1 MNSSSDKQT
10 FKTGLYYGLGAYL
23 TWGLIPIYWPFL
35 EPASSLEILSHR
47 VVWSLI
53 TLFVVITFV
62 KQWGLVFSSIKIKKI
77 AWLLFL
83 GSIFI
88 SINWGVFIWAV
99 GNDRVV
105 DTALGYFMN
114 PLVSVALGLLVF
126 KEKLRPLQWI
136 AVVIAFLAVIYLT
149 FAAGSFPLIS
159 LTLAFSFAFYGLVK
173 KIANVPALPSLTIE
187 TIFAAPFF
195 IGFLIWLYG
204 RGELS
209 FLQEGISHALWLS
222 SSGLAT
228 IIPLLFFGAAVI
240 RLPLS
245 VTGLLQYLAPFLQ
258 FLVGIFIFNEVV
270 SSAKWLSFIGIWIA
284 LSFFSVDAWR
294 YSKKA

>member
-1 MNSSSDKQT
+1 MNNSEKQSY
-10 FKTGLYYGLGAYL
+10 KTGLYYGLGAYV
-23 TWGLIPIYWPFL
+23 TWGLIPIYWPYL

-53 TLFVVITFV
+53 TLFIIISFL
-62 KQWGLVFSSIKIKKI
+62 KQWPIVFDAVKIKKA
-77 AWLLFL
+77 AWLLLL

-114 PLVSVALGLLVF
+114 PLVSVALGLIIF
-126 KEKLRPLQWI
+126 REKLRPLQWT
-136 AVVIAFLAVIYLT
+136 AVAIAFVAVLYLT
-149 FAAGSFPLIS
+149 FAVGSFPWIS
-159 LTLAFSFAFYGLVK
+159 LSLAFSFGFYGLVK
-173 KIANVPALPSLTIE
+173 KIANIPSLPSLTIE
-187 TIFAAPFF
+187 TTFAAPFF
-195 IGFLIWLYG
+195 IGFLIWLYS

-209 FLQEGISHALWLS
+209 FIQDGVSHAIWLS

-228 IIPLLFFGAAVI
+228 VIPLLFFGAAVI

-245 VTGLLQYLAPFLQ
+245 VTGLLQYLAPILQ
-258 FLVGIFIFNEVV
+258 FLVGLFFFNEVV
-270 SSAKWLSFIGIWIA
+270 TTAKWIGFFGIWIA
-284 LSFFSVDAWR
+284 LSFFSIDAWR
-294 YSKKA
+294 YSKKN

>member
-1 MNSSSDKQT
+1 MNNSEKQT
-10 FKTGLYYGLGAYL
+10 YKTGLYYGLGAYI
-23 TWGLIPIYWPFL
+23 TWGLIPIYWPYL

-53 TLFVVITFV
+53 TLFIIISFL
-62 KQWGLVFSSIKIKKI
+62 KQWQIVFDAVKIKKA
-77 AWLLFL
+77 AWLLLL

-114 PLVSVALGLLVF
+114 PLVSVALGLIIF
-126 KEKLRPLQWI
+126 REKLRPLQWT
-136 AVVIAFLAVIYLT
+136 AVAIAFVAVLYLT
-149 FAAGSFPLIS
+149 FAVGSFPWIS
-159 LTLAFSFAFYGLVK
+159 LSLAFSFGFYGLVK
-173 KIANVPALPSLTIE
+173 KIANIPSLPSLTIE
-187 TIFAAPFF
+187 TTFAAPFF
-195 IGFLIWLYG
+195 IGFLIWLYS

-209 FLQEGISHALWLS
+209 FIQDGVSHALWLS

-228 IIPLLFFGAAVI
+228 VIPLLFFGAAVI

-245 VTGLLQYLAPFLQ
+245 VTGLLQYLAPILQ
-258 FLVGIFIFNEVV
+258 FLVGLFIFNEVV
-270 SSAKWLSFIGIWIA
+270 TTAKWIGFFGIWIA
-284 LSFFSVDAWR
+284 LSFFSIDAWR
-294 YSKKA
+294 YSKKN

>member
-1 MNSSSDKQT
+1 MNNSEKQT
-10 FKTGLYYGLGAYL
+10 YKTGLYYGLGAYV
-23 TWGLIPIYWPFL
+23 TWGLIPIYWPYL

-53 TLFVVITFV
+53 TLFIIISFL
-62 KQWGLVFSSIKIKKI
+62 KQWQIVFDAVKIKKA
-77 AWLLFL
+77 AWLLLL

-114 PLVSVALGLLVF
+114 PLVSVALGLIIF
-126 KEKLRPLQWI
+126 REKLRPLQWT
-136 AVVIAFLAVIYLT
+136 AVAIAFVAVLYLT
-149 FAAGSFPLIS
+149 FAVGSFPWIS
-159 LTLAFSFAFYGLVK
+159 LSLAFSFGFYGLVK
-173 KIANVPALPSLTIE
+173 KIANIPSLPSLTIE
-187 TIFAAPFF
+187 TTFAAPFF
-195 IGFLIWLYG
+195 IGFLIWLYS

-209 FLQEGISHALWLS
+209 FIQDGVSHALWLS

-228 IIPLLFFGAAVI
+228 VIPLLFFGAAVI

-245 VTGLLQYLAPFLQ
+245 VTGLLQYLAPILQ
-258 FLVGIFIFNEVV
+258 FLVGLFIFNEVV
-270 SSAKWLSFIGIWIA
+270 TTAKWIGFFGIWIA
-284 LSFFSVDAWR
+284 LSFFSIDAWR
-294 YSKKA
+294 YSKKN

>member
-1 MNSSSDKQT
+1 M
-10 FKTGLYYGLGAYL
+10 
-23 TWGLIPIYWPFL
+23 
-35 EPASSLEILSHR
+35 
-47 VVWSLI
+47 
-53 TLFVVITFV
+53 LFIIITFV
-62 KQWGLVFSSIKIKKI
+62 KQWDLVFESIKIKKI

-126 KEKLRPLQWI
+126 KEKLRLLQWL
-136 AVVIAFLAVIYLT
+136 AVVIAFFAVIYLT
-149 FAAGSFPLIS
+149 FAAGSFPWIS
-159 LTLAFSFAFYGLVK
+159 LSLAFSFAFYGLVK
-173 KIANVPALPSLTIE
+173 KIANVPSLPSLTIE
-187 TIFAAPFF
+187 TTFAAPFF
-195 IGFLIWLYG
+195 IGFLIWLYS
-204 RGELS
+204 RSELL
-209 FLQEGISHALWLS
+209 FLQEGFTHALWLS

-228 IIPLLFFGAAVI
+228 IIPLLFFGAAVV

-245 VTGLLQYLAPFLQ
+245 VTGLLQYIAPILQ
-258 FLVGIFIFNEVV
+258 FLVGLYIFNEVI
-270 SSAKWLSFIGIWIA
+270 SSAKWIGFIGIWIA

-294 YSKKA
+294 YSRKV

>member
-1 MNSSSDKQT
+1 MNSPAQKT
-10 FKTGLYYGLGAYL
+10 FKTGLYYGLGAYI

-53 TLFVVITFV
+53 TLFLIISIL
-62 KQWGLVFSSIKIKKI
+62 KQWNLVFDSVRIKKI
-77 AWLLFL
+77 AWLLFFA
-83 GSIFI
+83 SILI

-114 PLVSVALGLLVF
+114 PLVSVALGLIVF
-126 KEKLRPLQWI
+126 KEKLRPLQWT
-136 AVVIAFLAVIYLT
+136 AVAIAFVAVLYLT
-149 FAAGSFPLIS
+149 FAAGSFPWIS
-159 LTLAFSFAFYGLVK
+159 LSLAFSFAFYGLVK
-173 KIANVPALPSLTIE
+173 KIANVPSLPSLTIE
-187 TIFAAPFF
+187 TTFAAPFF
-195 IGFLIWLYG
+195 IGFLFWLYSQG
-204 RGELS
+204 QLT
-209 FLQEGISHALWLS
+209 FIQDGITHALWLS

-228 IIPLLFFGAAVI
+228 IIPLLFFGAAVV

-245 VTGLLQYLAPFLQ
+245 VTGLLQYIAPILQ
-258 FLVGIFIFNEVV
+258 FLVGLFIFNEIV
-270 SSAKWLSFIGIWIA
+270 SSAKWIGFIGIWIA

-294 YSKKA
+294 YSQKD

>member
-1 MNSSSDKQT
+1 MNNSEKQSY
-10 FKTGLYYGLGAYL
+10 KTGLYYGLGAYV
-23 TWGLIPIYWPFL
+23 TWGLIPIYWPYL

-53 TLFVVITFV
+53 TLFIIISFL
-62 KQWGLVFSSIKIKKI
+62 KQWPIVFDAVKIKKA
-77 AWLLFL
+77 AWLLLL

-114 PLVSVALGLLVF
+114 PLVSVALGLIIF
-126 KEKLRPLQWI
+126 REKLRPLQWI
-136 AVVIAFLAVIYLT
+136 AVAIAFVAVLYLT
-149 FAAGSFPLIS
+149 FAVGSFPWIS
-159 LTLAFSFAFYGLVK
+159 LSLAFSFGFYGLVK
-173 KIANVPALPSLTIE
+173 KIANIPSLPSLTIE
-187 TIFAAPFF
+187 TTFAAPFF
-195 IGFLIWLYG
+195 IGFLIWLYS

-209 FLQEGISHALWLS
+209 FIQDGVSHALWLS

-228 IIPLLFFGAAVI
+228 VIPLLFFGAAVI

-245 VTGLLQYLAPFLQ
+245 VTGLLQYLAPILQ
-258 FLVGIFIFNEVV
+258 FLVGLFFFNEVV
-270 SSAKWLSFIGIWIA
+270 TTAKWIGFFGIWIA
-284 LSFFSVDAWR
+284 LSFFSIDAWR
-294 YSKKA
+294 YSKKN

>member
-1 MNSSSDKQT
+1 MNNSEKQSY
-10 FKTGLYYGLGAYL
+10 KTGLYYGLGAYV
-23 TWGLIPIYWPFL
+23 TWGLIPIYWPYL

-53 TLFVVITFV
+53 TLFIIISFL
-62 KQWGLVFSSIKIKKI
+62 KQWPIVFDAVKIKKA
-77 AWLLFL
+77 AWLLLL

-114 PLVSVALGLLVF
+114 PLVSVALGLIIF
-126 KEKLRPLQWI
+126 REKLRPLQWT
-136 AVVIAFLAVIYLT
+136 AVAIAFVAVLYLT
-149 FAAGSFPLIS
+149 FAVGSFPWIS
-159 LTLAFSFAFYGLVK
+159 LSLAFSFGFYGLVK
-173 KIANVPALPSLTIE
+173 KIANIPSLPSLTIE
-187 TIFAAPFF
+187 TTFAAPFF
-195 IGFLIWLYG
+195 IGFLIWLYS

-209 FLQEGISHALWLS
+209 FIQDGVSHALWLS

-228 IIPLLFFGAAVI
+228 VIPLLFFGAAVI

-245 VTGLLQYLAPFLQ
+245 VTGLLQYLAPILQ
-258 FLVGIFIFNEVV
+258 FLVGLFFFNEVV
-270 SSAKWLSFIGIWIA
+270 TTAKWIGFFGIWIA
-284 LSFFSVDAWR
+284 LSFFSIDAWR
-294 YSKKA
+294 YSKKN

>member
-1 MNSSSDKQT
+1 LNNSEKQSY
-10 FKTGLYYGLGAYL
+10 KTGLYYGLGAYV
-23 TWGLIPIYWPFL
+23 TWGLIPIYWPYL

-53 TLFVVITFV
+53 TLFIIISFL
-62 KQWGLVFSSIKIKKI
+62 KQWPIVFDAVKIKKA
-77 AWLLFL
+77 AWLLLL

-114 PLVSVALGLLVF
+114 PLVSVALGLIIF
-126 KEKLRPLQWI
+126 REKLRPLQWI
-136 AVVIAFLAVIYLT
+136 AVAIAFVAVLYLT
-149 FAAGSFPLIS
+149 FAVGSFPWIS
-159 LTLAFSFAFYGLVK
+159 LSLAFSFGFYGLVK
-173 KIANVPALPSLTIE
+173 KIANIPSLPSLTIE
-187 TIFAAPFF
+187 TTFAAPFF
-195 IGFLIWLYG
+195 IGFLIWLYS

-209 FLQEGISHALWLS
+209 FIQDGVSHALWLS

-228 IIPLLFFGAAVI
+228 VIPLLFFGAAVI

-245 VTGLLQYLAPFLQ
+245 VTGLLQYLAPILQ
-258 FLVGIFIFNEVV
+258 FLVGLFFFNEVV
-270 SSAKWLSFIGIWIA
+270 TTAKWIGFFGIWIA
-284 LSFFSVDAWR
+284 LSFFSIDAWR
-294 YSKKA
+294 YSKKN

>member
-1 MNSSSDKQT
+1 LNNSEKQSY
-10 FKTGLYYGLGAYL
+10 KTGLYYGLGAYV
-23 TWGLIPIYWPFL
+23 TWGLIPIYWPYL

-53 TLFVVITFV
+53 TLFIIISFL
-62 KQWGLVFSSIKIKKI
+62 KQWPIVFDAVKIKKA
-77 AWLLFL
+77 AWLLLL

-114 PLVSVALGLLVF
+114 PLVSVALGLIIF
-126 KEKLRPLQWI
+126 REKLRQLQWT
-136 AVVIAFLAVIYLT
+136 AVAIAFVAVLYLT
-149 FAAGSFPLIS
+149 FAVGSFPWIS
-159 LTLAFSFAFYGLVK
+159 LSLAFSFGFYGLVK
-173 KIANVPALPSLTIE
+173 KIANIPSLPSLTIE
-187 TIFAAPFF
+187 TTFAAPFF
-195 IGFLIWLYG
+195 IGFLIWLYS

-209 FLQEGISHALWLS
+209 FIQDGVSHALWLS

-228 IIPLLFFGAAVI
+228 VIPLLFFGAAVI

-245 VTGLLQYLAPFLQ
+245 VTGLLQYLAPILQ
-258 FLVGIFIFNEVV
+258 FLVGLFIFNEVV
-270 SSAKWLSFIGIWIA
+270 TTAKWIGFFGIWIA
-284 LSFFSVDAWR
+284 LSFFSIDAWR
-294 YSKKA
+294 YSKKN

>member
-1 MNSSSDKQT
+1 LNNSEKQSY
-10 FKTGLYYGLGAYL
+10 KTGLYYGLGAYV
-23 TWGLIPIYWPFL
+23 TWGLIPIYWPYL

-53 TLFVVITFV
+53 TLFIIISFL
-62 KQWGLVFSSIKIKKI
+62 KQWPIVFDAVKIKKA
-77 AWLLFL
+77 AWLLLL

-114 PLVSVALGLLVF
+114 PLVSVALGLIIF
-126 KEKLRPLQWI
+126 REKLRPLQWT
-136 AVVIAFLAVIYLT
+136 AVAIAFVAVLYLT
-149 FAAGSFPLIS
+149 FAVGSFPWIS
-159 LTLAFSFAFYGLVK
+159 LSLAFSFGFYGLVK
-173 KIANVPALPSLTIE
+173 KIANIPSLPSLTIE
-187 TIFAAPFF
+187 TTFAAPFF
-195 IGFLIWLYG
+195 IGFLIWLYS

-209 FLQEGISHALWLS
+209 FIQDGVSHAIWLS

-228 IIPLLFFGAAVI
+228 VIPLLFFGAAVI

-245 VTGLLQYLAPFLQ
+245 VTGLLQYLAPILQ
-258 FLVGIFIFNEVV
+258 FLVGLFFFNEVV
-270 SSAKWLSFIGIWIA
+270 TTAKWIGFFGIWIA
-284 LSFFSVDAWR
+284 LSFFSIDAWR
-294 YSKKA
+294 YSKKN

>member
-1 MNSSSDKQT
+1 LNNSEKQSY
-10 FKTGLYYGLGAYL
+10 KTGLYYGLGAYV
-23 TWGLIPIYWPFL
+23 TWGLIPIYWPYL

-53 TLFVVITFV
+53 TLFIIISFL
-62 KQWGLVFSSIKIKKI
+62 KQWPIVFDAVKIKKA
-77 AWLLFL
+77 AWLLLL

-114 PLVSVALGLLVF
+114 PLVSVALGLIIF
-126 KEKLRPLQWI
+126 REKLRPLQWT
-136 AVVIAFLAVIYLT
+136 AVAIAFVAVLYLT
-149 FAAGSFPLIS
+149 FAVGSFPWIS
-159 LTLAFSFAFYGLVK
+159 LSLAFSFGFYGLVK
-173 KIANVPALPSLTIE
+173 KIANIPSLPSLTIE
-187 TIFAAPFF
+187 TTFAAPFF
-195 IGFLIWLYG
+195 IGFLIWLYS

-209 FLQEGISHALWLS
+209 FIEDGVSHALWLS

-228 IIPLLFFGAAVI
+228 VIPLLFFGAAVI

-245 VTGLLQYLAPFLQ
+245 VTGLLQYLAPILQ
-258 FLVGIFIFNEVV
+258 FLVGLFIFNEVV
-270 SSAKWLSFIGIWIA
+270 TTAKWIGFFGIWIA
-284 LSFFSVDAWR
+284 LSFFSIDAWR
-294 YSKKA
+294 YSKKN

>member
-1 MNSSSDKQT
+1 MNNSEKQSY
-10 FKTGLYYGLGAYL
+10 KTGLYYGLGAYV
-23 TWGLIPIYWPFL
+23 TWGLIPIYWPYL

-53 TLFVVITFV
+53 TLFIIISFL
-62 KQWGLVFSSIKIKKI
+62 KQWPIVFDAVKIKKA
-77 AWLLFL
+77 AWLLLL

-114 PLVSVALGLLVF
+114 PLVSVALGLIIF
-126 KEKLRPLQWI
+126 REKLRPLQWT
-136 AVVIAFLAVIYLT
+136 AVAIAFVAVLYLT
-149 FAAGSFPLIS
+149 FAVGSFPWIS
-159 LTLAFSFAFYGLVK
+159 LSLAFSFGFYGLVK
-173 KIANVPALPSLTIE
+173 KIANIPSLPSLTIE
-187 TIFAAPFF
+187 TTFAAPFF
-195 IGFLIWLYG
+195 IGFLIWLYS

-209 FLQEGISHALWLS
+209 FIEDGVSHALWLS

-228 IIPLLFFGAAVI
+228 VIPLLFFGAAVI

-245 VTGLLQYLAPFLQ
+245 VTGLLQYLAPILQ
-258 FLVGIFIFNEVV
+258 FLVGLFIFNEVV
-270 SSAKWLSFIGIWIA
+270 TTAKWIGFFGIWIA
-284 LSFFSVDAWR
+284 LSFFSIDAWR
-294 YSKKA
+294 YSKKN

>member
-1 MNSSSDKQT
+1 MNNSEKQSY
-10 FKTGLYYGLGAYL
+10 KTGLYYGLGAYV
-23 TWGLIPIYWPFL
+23 TWGLIPIYWPYL

-53 TLFVVITFV
+53 TLFIIISFL
-62 KQWGLVFSSIKIKKI
+62 KQWPIVFDAVKIKKA
-77 AWLLFL
+77 AWLLLL

-114 PLVSVALGLLVF
+114 PLVSVALGLIIF
-126 KEKLRPLQWI
+126 REKLRPLQWT
-136 AVVIAFLAVIYLT
+136 AVAIAFVAVLYLT
-149 FAAGSFPLIS
+149 FAVGSFPWIS
-159 LTLAFSFAFYGLVK
+159 LSLAFSFGFYGLVK
-173 KIANVPALPSLTIE
+173 KIANIPSLPSLTIE
-187 TIFAAPFF
+187 TTFAAPFF
-195 IGFLIWLYG
+195 IGFLIWLYS

-209 FLQEGISHALWLS
+209 FIQDGVSHALWLS

-228 IIPLLFFGAAVI
+228 VIPLLFFGAAVI

-245 VTGLLQYLAPFLQ
+245 VTGLLQYLAPILQ
-258 FLVGIFIFNEVV
+258 FLVGLFIFNEVV
-270 SSAKWLSFIGIWIA
+270 TTAKWIGFFGIWIA
-284 LSFFSVDAWR
+284 LSFFSIDAWR
-294 YSKKA
+294 YSKKN

>member
-1 MNSSSDKQT
+1 LNNSEKQSY
-10 FKTGLYYGLGAYL
+10 KTGLYYGLGAYV
-23 TWGLIPIYWPFL
+23 TWGLIPIYWPYL

-53 TLFVVITFV
+53 TLFIIISFL
-62 KQWGLVFSSIKIKKI
+62 KQWPIVFDAVKIKKA
-77 AWLLFL
+77 AWLLLL

-114 PLVSVALGLLVF
+114 PLVSVALGLIIF
-126 KEKLRPLQWI
+126 REKLRPLQWT
-136 AVVIAFLAVIYLT
+136 AVAIAFVAVLYLT
-149 FAAGSFPLIS
+149 FAVGSFPWIS
-159 LTLAFSFAFYGLVK
+159 LSLAFSFGFYGLVK
-173 KIANVPALPSLTIE
+173 KIANIPSLPSLTIE
-187 TIFAAPFF
+187 TTFAAPFF
-195 IGFLIWLYG
+195 IGFLIWLYS

-209 FLQEGISHALWLS
+209 FIQDGVSHALWLS

-228 IIPLLFFGAAVI
+228 VIPLLFFGAAVI

-245 VTGLLQYLAPFLQ
+245 VTGLLQYLAPILQ
-258 FLVGIFIFNEVV
+258 FLVGLFIFNEVV
-270 SSAKWLSFIGIWIA
+270 TTAKWIGFFGIWIA
-284 LSFFSVDAWR
+284 LSFFSIDAWR
-294 YSKKA
+294 YSKKN

>member
-1 MNSSSDKQT
+1 MNNSEKQSY
-10 FKTGLYYGLGAYL
+10 KTGLYYGLGAYV
-23 TWGLIPIYWPFL
+23 TWGLIPIYWPYL

-53 TLFVVITFV
+53 TLFIIISFL
-62 KQWGLVFSSIKIKKI
+62 KQWPIVFDAVKIKKA
-77 AWLLFL
+77 AWLLLL

-114 PLVSVALGLLVF
+114 PLVSVALGLIIF
-126 KEKLRPLQWI
+126 REKLRQLQWT
-136 AVVIAFLAVIYLT
+136 AVAIAFVAVLYLT
-149 FAAGSFPLIS
+149 FAVGSFPWIS
-159 LTLAFSFAFYGLVK
+159 LSLAFSFGFYGLVK
-173 KIANVPALPSLTIE
+173 KIANIPSLPSLTIE
-187 TIFAAPFF
+187 TTFAAPFF
-195 IGFLIWLYG
+195 IGFLIWLYS

-209 FLQEGISHALWLS
+209 FIQDGVSHALWLS

-228 IIPLLFFGAAVI
+228 VIPLLFFGAAVI

-245 VTGLLQYLAPFLQ
+245 VTGLLQYLAPILQ
-258 FLVGIFIFNEVV
+258 FLVGLFIFNEVV
-270 SSAKWLSFIGIWIA
+270 TTAKWIGFFGIWIA
-284 LSFFSVDAWR
+284 LSFFSIDAWR
-294 YSKKA
+294 YSKKN

>member
-1 MNSSSDKQT
+1 LNNSEKQSY
-10 FKTGLYYGLGAYL
+10 KTGLYYGLGAYV
-23 TWGLIPIYWPFL
+23 TWGLIPIYWPYL

-53 TLFVVITFV
+53 TLFIIISFL
-62 KQWGLVFSSIKIKKI
+62 KQWPIVFDAVKIKKA
-77 AWLLFL
+77 AWLLLL

-114 PLVSVALGLLVF
+114 PLVSVALGLIIF
-126 KEKLRPLQWI
+126 REKLRPLQWI
-136 AVVIAFLAVIYLT
+136 AVAIAFVSVLYLT
-149 FAAGSFPLIS
+149 FAVGSFPWIS
-159 LTLAFSFAFYGLVK
+159 LSLAFSFGFYGLVK
-173 KIANVPALPSLTIE
+173 KIANIPSLPSLTIE
-187 TIFAAPFF
+187 TTFAAPFF
-195 IGFLIWLYG
+195 IGFLIWLYS

-209 FLQEGISHALWLS
+209 FIQDGVSHALWLS

-228 IIPLLFFGAAVI
+228 VIPLLFFGAAVI

-245 VTGLLQYLAPFLQ
+245 VTGLLQYLAPILQ
-258 FLVGIFIFNEVV
+258 FLVGLFIFNEVV
-270 SSAKWLSFIGIWIA
+270 TTAKWIGFFGIWIA
-284 LSFFSVDAWR
+284 LSFFSIDAWR
-294 YSKKA
+294 YSKKN